1 MAKLRKILSI
11 AMLGMGA
18 AVTVALGV
26 VFPIPPVMIL
36 ARRRRTDRTELIQP
50 APAGD
55 SIDLST
61 PRVPAAML
69 DRSSYSRFK

>member
-11 AMLGMGA
+11 AILGVGV

-50 APAGD
+50 APAGE
-55 SIDLST
+55 SIDLSS
-61 PRVPAAML
+61 PLVRAGQL
-69 DRSSYSRFK
+69 DRSSYSRFR